1 MSYLPQNGL
10 TMIEEAEAPPEV
22 AELYDTIKRDL
33 QLPFVPNMVKALA
46 NAPGTLASHWAI
58 NRSFEAHNILPQALT
73 SMILFAISETS
84 NCTYCSTAN
93 ELMCRTLGINEETIT
108 ALVKDLNSVSPQRIQ
123 AIIDFA
129 LKVSHDAQSL
139 TLEDYERVRA
149 EGVTDE
155 ELVQIIQTAAFGV
168 YVDIM
173 ADALKVDVDSIIL
186 QALEQMK

>member
-1 MSYLPQNGL
+1 VSYLPQNGL
-10 TMIEEAEAPPEV
+10 TMIEEDEAPAEV

-46 NAPGTLASHWAI
+46 NAPGVLAAHWAI

-73 SMILFAISETS
+73 SMILFTISETS
-84 NCTYCSTAN
+84 NCTYCSVAN

-108 ALVKDLNSVSPQRIQ
+108 ALVKDLGHVSPQRIQ
-123 AIIDFA
+123 VIIDFA
-129 LKVSHDAQSL
+129 LKVAQDAQSL
-139 TLEDYERVRA
+139 TLEDYDRVRA
-149 EGVTDE
+149 EGITEE

-186 QALEQMK
+186 QALEQIR